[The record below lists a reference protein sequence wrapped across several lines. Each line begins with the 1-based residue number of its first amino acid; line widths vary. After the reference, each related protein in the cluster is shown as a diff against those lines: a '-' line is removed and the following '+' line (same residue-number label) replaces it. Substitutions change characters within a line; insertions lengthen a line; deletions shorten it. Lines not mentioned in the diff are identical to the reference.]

1 MAWFDFVLGYLGN
14 LITIII
20 DVTFDGAAK
29 KCRTTNNG
37 YLGCAST
44 GSMMESV
51 SFDVPEHRATL
62 IVQRPPFDGGEVK
75 K

>member
-1 MAWFDFVLGYLGN
+1 MQDDEQWLFGLCIY
-14 LITIII
+14 
-20 DVTFDGAAK
+20 
-29 KCRTTNNG
+29 
-37 YLGCAST
+37 
-44 GSMMESV
+44 GSMVESV